1 MPVKNWMALMRV
13 EEETDYGC
21 EESMKGAICQ
31 RAAD

>member
-21 EESMKGAICQ
+21 EKSMKGAM
-31 RAAD
+31 AKLY